1 MKIICHFISLLLLL
15 FISCKESTKSRIA
28 SSRFNIK
35 TQDKQY
41 IGIED
46 YAEIIYKPQYMDT
59 LKLGKEDVRKV
70 YLSYSLFDKP
80 QKQDEIINGK
90 FDHYFAALEGQD
102 SIIPFGITVNKL
114 GEQWLEG
121 FVIDSLYLNNYYKN
135 GNSRLISN
143 QIRVQRKI
151 IGIEKK

>member
-1 MKIICHFISLLLLL
+1 
-15 FISCKESTKSRIA
+15 
-28 SSRFNIK
+28 
-35 TQDKQY
+35 
-41 IGIED
+41 
-46 YAEIIYKPQYMDT
+46 MDT
-59 LKLGKEDVRKV
+59 LKLGKEDARKV

-80 QKQDEIINGK
+80 QEQDEIINGK